1 MTGAP
6 EAAIANGDYILFLDG
21 GATGTH
27 SKEAVHDLAT
37 LFAGTGLTATSSVL
51 AVNASQTQ
59 ITAVGTIAT
68 GVWQGTTVAAGYGGT
83 GLTSISTLLNSNNN
97 IFKTIAVSGQDNVVA
112 DSATD
117 TLTLAAG
124 ANVTITTTA
133 GSDTV
138 TIASAGGSSLTYTAI
153 SDANVTMA
161 VNTTYFGSTA
171 GFGAT
176 RTYTTPGT
184 CAVGDVIEIA
194 VTTGDDTYD
203 LIVAAAGG
211 DSISGHST
219 GSLRLFI
226 TGEYI
231 KLRCVVANTTW
242 IVDHD
247 GRIPCKAQM
256 KNAAAQSVNT
266 ATTAKI
272 TTGTEVYDVGDIA
285 ASSTFTVRRD
295 GHYRVGANLI
305 WENVTYGIQI
315 SYLYKNGSNI
325 VELTRR
331 HADAWS
337 HNAGTTLLSLSDG
350 DYIDL
355 YGYHSYGMARNVY
368 YDAATPYLFSSF
380 EIEEVI

>member
-1 MTGAP
+1 MADTRLPALTAITALDAADVLYAVDVSTTTDHASGSSRYITWGNCMTGAP

-161 VNTTYFGSTA
+161 VNTVYFGSTA

-194 VTTGDDTYD
+194 VTTGDNSYD
-203 LIVAAAGG
+203 LAIEAATS
-211 DSISGHST
+211 DIISGHGTGTDTS

-231 KLRCVVANTTW
+231 KLRCVVANSTW

-247 GRIPCKAQM
+247 GR
-256 KNAAAQSVNT
+256 
-266 ATTAKI
+266 
-272 TTGTEVYDVGDIA
+272 
-285 ASSTFTVRRD
+285 
-295 GHYRVGANLI
+295 
-305 WENVTYGIQI
+305 
-315 SYLYKNGSNI
+315 
-325 VELTRR
+325 
-331 HADAWS
+331 
-337 HNAGTTLLSLSDG
+337 
-350 DYIDL
+350 
-355 YGYHSYGMARNVY
+355 
-368 YDAATPYLFSSF
+368 
-380 EIEEVI
+380 